1 VTNIVQVVGDGT
13 RSGGTTYVIQL
24 ARSLLRD
31 GHCVTVITNSGS
43 FLEEHARRLGA
54 SAIGLKFNFR
64 ANTPALAIQLRHHL
78 RNIHPEIVHAH
89 GSRGGLPTALASY
102 NRSWRLVYTVH
113 GLHYNFRRQ
122 PLRWLGWMAEK
133 VCMRRADK
141 TVFVAHHD
149 EEVARK
155 DRLLVDGS
163 QSIVVGN
170 AVSVDI
176 VPQPTEDR
184 VYDIGFLGR
193 LSPQKNPLLL
203 CDVLVAMRPLRP
215 TLVLIGGGPLQG
227 EIRSRIDKL
236 GLTSQI
242 IVTGEL
248 PRREAL
254 GTLARCRTFVLPS
267 VHEGQPL
274 AVMEA
279 AHLGLPAVVSSL
291 PGIKEIVDE
300 AETGY
305 CVPVYDVAG
314 YADRLSRLL
323 MDPDLARRMS
333 LAAKRRAARDFN
345 FERIVD
351 AYSRI
356 YELPR
361 TRGPSLIEP
370 AGRFVKVLG

>member
-1 VTNIVQVVGDGT
+1 VQVVGDGT

-24 ARSLLRD
+24 ARGLLR
-31 GHCVTVITNSGS
+31 GEHRVTVITNSGS
-43 FLEEHARRLGA
+43 FLEEYARRLGA
-54 SAIGLKFNFR
+54 CTVGLQFNSR
-64 ANTPALAIQLRHHL
+64 ANTPALAILLRRHL
-78 RNIHPEIVHAH
+78 DDIRPEIVHAH

-102 NRSWRLVYTVH
+102 NKSWKLIYTVH
-113 GLHYNFRRQ
+113 GLHYNLRRQ
-122 PLRWLGWMAEK
+122 PLRSLVWMAEK

-141 TVFVAHHD
+141 IVFVAYHD
-149 EEVARK
+149 QKVARK
-155 DRLLVDGS
+155 DRLLAGGS
-163 QSIVVGN
+163 QSIVVSN
-170 AVSVDI
+170 AVSVDT
-176 VPQPTEDR
+176 VPQRTGDR

-215 TLVLIGGGPLQG
+215 TLVVIGGGPLQG
-227 EIRSRIDKL
+227 EFTSRIDKL

-248 PRREAL
+248 PRSEAL
-254 GTLARCRTFVLPS
+254 DTLARCRTFVLPS

-291 PGIKEIVDE
+291 PGTKEIIDE

-305 CVPVYDVAG
+305 CVPIYDVAG

-323 MDPDLARRMS
+323 MDPDLAGRMS
-333 LAAKRRAARDFN
+333 LAAQRRAARDFN
-345 FERIVD
+345 FARIVD
-351 AYSRI
+351 AYLQI
-356 YELPR
+356 YEIPR
-361 TRGPSLIEP
+361 TTGPSLIES
-370 AGRFVKVLG
+370 AESIVKAVE